1 MMGFGMKKRLLAC
14 ISILVISP
22 LLVFGGLSAT
32 YDGWEGHPRI
42 GAGLVPTS
50 LGAGLSFDW
59 QSGTSIYGKGM
70 VGYFERMI
78 WQDPTTGNLLD
89 TNPLVYDQLRFAAE
103 GGLAQQLGSHM
114 LSIGY
119 RISYEL
125 PFDSMVVGR
134 VLESGVVTPVAGFAS
149 SPIFGPL
156 DSVNGTL
163 EARYRFDRY
172 LDNRAKSDGFLLDLR
187 GSYGINRYLSILAEA
202 KGAKT
207 LLAQMEG
214 ERNLFSLVV
223 IDRIVASYD
232 TGTQIPLSA
241 QEKSAFG
248 SKIRGFSTL
257 QYPVA
262 LSVANQFDL
271 RLNGPSVIHSA
282 IFPRMTLFCDVG
294 YGYGMMA
301 NSNYSSKGGMLAS
314 SGISLNFTLGPYMDL
329 GYQMAYLLVGEN
341 LAHPGVKMV
350 GELVA
355 HLRF

>member
-1 MMGFGMKKRLLAC
+1 M
-14 ISILVISP
+14 
-22 LLVFGGLSAT
+22 
-32 YDGWEGHPRI
+32 
-42 GAGLVPTS
+42 
-50 LGAGLSFDW
+50 
-59 QSGTSIYGKGM
+59 
-70 VGYFERMI
+70 
-78 WQDPTTGNLLD
+78 WQDPELCSYQLI
-89 TNPLVYDQLRFAAE
+89 YDQSLHQ
-103 GGLAQQLGSHM
+103 LASLAT
-114 LSIGY
+114 LSIGFGF
-119 RISYEL
+119 SYEL

-223 IDRIVASYD
+223 IDRIIASYD

-262 LSVANQFDL
+262 LGGQPVRPPAQRAL
-271 RLNGPSVIHSA
+271 R
-282 IFPRMTLFCDVG
+282 
-294 YGYGMMA
+294 
-301 NSNYSSKGGMLAS
+301 
-314 SGISLNFTLGPYMDL
+314 
-329 GYQMAYLLVGEN
+329 
-341 LAHPGVKMV
+341 HP
-350 GELVA
+350 
-355 HLRF
+355 